1 MDTITRQAK
10 TLEFV
15 VGIRGE
21 KTMGKAMRKA
31 GFSDAYSTNPKQMM
45 ETKTWKELLL
55 DIDDSPILKRIKEL
69 ALDKSDKR
77 ASLQAIDML
86 LKLKNYYPDQKIKY
100 EQTIVNREKILE

>member
-1 MDTITRQAK
+1 MDTITRQAN
-10 TLEFV
+10 TLKLV
-15 VGIRGE
+15 VDGRG
-21 KTMGKAMRKA
+21 KKLMGAAMKEA

-55 DIDDSPILKRIKEL
+55 DIDDSPILSRIKQL

-77 ASLQAIDML
+77 VSLQAIDML